1 MEAITTKTKTPPIY
15 TLTKEKDMTKKELMK
30 KKSQRFTY
38 LEKWNNTERIVIRDG
53 LGHFVDNVN
62 LSSLKKAPRVS

>member
-1 MEAITTKTKTPPIY
+1 MEAITTKQNTTYLNK
-15 TLTKEKDMTKKELMK
+15 LTKEKDMTKKELMK

-38 LEKWNNTERIVIRDG
+38 LEKWNNTERVVIRDG

-62 LSSLKKAPRVS
+62 LSSLKTAPRVK

>member
-1 MEAITTKTKTPPIY
+1 
-15 TLTKEKDMTKKELMK
+15 MTKKELMK

-38 LEKWNNTERIVIRDG
+38 LEKWNNTERVVIRDG

-62 LSSLKKAPRVS
+62 LSSLKTAPRVK